1 MIKPQK
7 GSEQSVAEKQNADPH
22 HENRRSHTQGSL
34 HENGGDK
41 SGTGERAHLGR
52 VRSTGPA
59 TTRG

>member
-34 HENGGDK
+34 HRERGH
-41 SGTGERAHLGR
+41 SIWEQRPGTGGR
-52 VRSTGPA
+52 VRSAGLA
-59 TTRG
+59 AI